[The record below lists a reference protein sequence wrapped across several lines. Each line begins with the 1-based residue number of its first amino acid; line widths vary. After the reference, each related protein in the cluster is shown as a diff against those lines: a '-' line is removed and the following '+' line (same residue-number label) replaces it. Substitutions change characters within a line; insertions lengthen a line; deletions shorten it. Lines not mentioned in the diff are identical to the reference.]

1 MKEIFDK
8 LDMEK
13 LWKSRGRI
21 SCPFSWWYAG
31 EMWSLECDISK
42 SPCAELFPEF
52 EIYDCPCLVL
62 RGKIFAK
69 NRFWKRVEEWN
80 INRLMGRE

>member
-13 LWKSRGRI
+13 LWRKRGHI
-21 SCPFSWWYAG
+21 ACPFNETYNGSVQIRG
-31 EMWSLECDISK
+31 CVETN
-42 SPCAELFPEF
+42 SPCSNLFSELGL
-52 EIYDCPCLVL
+52 DACPCTYNDH
-62 RGKIFAK
+62 IFVA

-80 INRLMGRE
+80 INRLMGRG